1 MKCRKK
7 LYEKILEN
15 QLKTVLKIL
24 LEKIALQ
31 VYNENTLT
39 YISYVTDRDSLEEKH
54 KWIMRNL
61 QKK

>member
-7 LYEKILEN
+7 LYEKVLEN

-54 KWIMRNL
+54 K
-61 QKK
+61 